1 MVLKE
6 MTLGVS
12 QFSSGWSGEG
22 LITLS
27 CVIKQILYPDLI
39 KAKIYDKSDKRHLY
53 SVQYHV
59 VVPFQ

>member
-12 QFSSGWSGEG
+12 QFSSGWSEEG

-27 CVIKQILYPDLI
+27 SVIKQILYPDLI
-39 KAKIYDKSDKRHLY
+39 KAKMYD
-53 SVQYHV
+53 
-59 VVPFQ
+59 

>member
-22 LITLS
+22 LNPVLRDQTNF
-27 CVIKQILYPDLI
+27 
-39 KAKIYDKSDKRHLY
+39 
-53 SVQYHV
+53 
-59 VVPFQ
+59 VPRFN